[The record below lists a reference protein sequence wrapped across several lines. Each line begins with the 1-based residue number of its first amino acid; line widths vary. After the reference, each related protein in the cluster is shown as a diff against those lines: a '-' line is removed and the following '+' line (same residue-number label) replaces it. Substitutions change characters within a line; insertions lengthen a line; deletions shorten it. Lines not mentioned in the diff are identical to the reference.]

1 MLEIVWTRRAE
12 DHVQRI
18 FSKLDSYS
26 PQTAELWLDE
36 IGKRAALLS
45 RFPEIA
51 TVWRVPYRC
60 SKLRRGLGLFYV
72 IEGRRLVVS
81 GIFPL
86 SMDPATI
93 FSRLEDTDWI

>member
-1 MLEIVWTRRAE
+1 MLEVVWTRRAE

-18 FSKLDSYS
+18 FSKLDGYS
-26 PQTAELWLDE
+26 PRIAELWLDE
-36 IGKRAALLS
+36 IGKRAALLA
-45 RFPEIA
+45 RFPEMA
-51 TVWRVPYRC
+51 TVWRAPYRC

-86 SMDPATI
+86 SMDPSTI
-93 FSRLEDTDWI
+93 FRRLEDSDWI